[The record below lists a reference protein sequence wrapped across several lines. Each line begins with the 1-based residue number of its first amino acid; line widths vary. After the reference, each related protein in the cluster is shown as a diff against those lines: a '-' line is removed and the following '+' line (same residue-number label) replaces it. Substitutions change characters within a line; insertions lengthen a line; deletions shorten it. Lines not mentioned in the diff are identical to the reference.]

1 EEAEVKEEEAVS
13 ECNCDEDNDYLNE
26 LEAERKKKNAVL
38 KAKQLEDRKKVEKN
52 VIPSIKA
59 ESAINDKLM
68 RDAYERRLR
77 DYERAF
83 VLGCEVLLRKGS
95 VGIERVLLRLGLGLE
110 KRSNIFIL
118 DKIIKNKMLSDVVIT
133 SQDSLQIVEIEKF
146 RKYDLL
152 AKELGIFYVCI
163 RKIEMSVE
171 SLKISNNIF
180 KGKNPSNTYI
190 LDKNIRNITILR
202 YLLKYTL
209 FWLFSFIPFN
219 IYCET
224 QEDTNMR
231 LSNLN
236 DNPFIFGKE
245 DKIRKMVI
253 KDESSYDERDME
265 IIRKHKGKPIKLGK
279 NKIIEKVIKEESS
292 NDDGDMEII
301 RYINGKPIKFK
312 RFVDKIVKE
321 NEKKDKNEDNEKKRV
336 DKYRDILRD
345 KFKTSPVRNKK
356 KKGDKNVGGIN
367 TKTYYSLKYGTP
379 NVGVSKVIYLYYV
392 KGVLI

>member
-1 EEAEVKEEEAVS
+1 
-13 ECNCDEDNDYLNE
+13 
-26 LEAERKKKNAVL
+26 
-38 KAKQLEDRKKVEKN
+38 
-52 VIPSIKA
+52 
-59 ESAINDKLM
+59 
-68 RDAYERRLR
+68 
-77 DYERAF
+77 
-83 VLGCEVLLRKGS
+83 
-95 VGIERVLLRLGLGLE
+95 
-110 KRSNIFIL
+110 
-118 DKIIKNKMLSDVVIT
+118 
-133 SQDSLQIVEIEKF
+133 
-146 RKYDLL
+146 
-152 AKELGIFYVCI
+152 
-163 RKIEMSVE
+163 MSVE

-180 KGKNPSNTYI
+180 KGKNPNNTYI
-190 LDKNIRNITILR
+190 LDKNIRNINILR

-209 FWLFSFIPFN
+209 FWLFSSIPFN

-292 NDDGDMEII
+292 YDDGDMEII

-392 KGVLI
+392 KRVLKLYI